1 MANVT
6 LDAKL
11 LLRNDTAANF
21 TSQNP
26 VLSKGE
32 CGFENNT
39 QKFKIGDG
47 ITAWNSL
54 GYVTSDKM
62 NILSAAPSAA
72 GQFLV
77 SKLNDKSNIEVL
89 KVSGNA
95 VTLGGSVFASTPN
108 AYTVATETAV
118 VAKIHDL
125 MNAASAMVFAGTVNG
140 NGVIQS
146 HNSDVITQAITD
158 GTTNISELTGY
169 RAGWLFLV
177 TSAGTITGIGVV
189 EVGDTVLCVSSYVT
203 AYAASDW
210 TVIQAN
216 IDVFSG
222 ATASIAGT
230 RGMVP
235 QPLAGDQ
242 AKVLLGSGGFGQ
254 ATAASIADNAITTVK
269 INNSAITTTKI
280 NDSAVTDAKI
290 ASCNVS
296 KLQITTGDTLIL
308 NGGSA

>member
-21 TSQNP
+21 ASQNP

-32 CGFENNT
+32 CGFENDT

-242 AKVLLGSGGFGQ
+242 EKVLLGSGGFGQ
-254 ATAASIADNAITTVK
+254 ATAASIADNAITTAK
-269 INNSAITTTKI
+269 INNSAITTAKI
-280 NDSAVTDAKI
+280 NDGAVTDAKI